1 MEITTSQPAAA
12 TGPGTSAQAAGGKAA
27 GAAPFSQAMAGALQT
42 GVQGQAT
49 PNAGTAPQDAI
60 AAAAALAA
68 SLVLNAAPVL
78 NSAPVLPDGM
88 EPSTPAPADG
98 ALPEALQPGEASPAA
113 ASSEEQAAEP
123 LLAKLE
129 ELLDQLYEGK
139 EEDGSIP
146 LEDWQ
151 QAASELGA
159 LLALLGIQPPPAVK
173 LAGDGQQRQ
182 DEPAAAS
189 ATAAAKGEV
198 GELLLALRQQL
209 PDVLAKPSGKV
220 DSQALTQ
227 AQLTKLQSLLEAPPT
242 AKSAPGGTI
251 PEGQPEGTPV
261 AGIPASGTTLLA
273 KLEAPQTAKSAP
285 GGTIPDG
292 QPDGTP
298 FTGIPASGT
307 TLLAK
312 LEASSAH
319 IRAAVDAAAGSA
331 QGDDAAQPAMLISET
346 NEQPSSTATYAT
358 GNVQPGAA
366 VPDSPEATVKV
377 PVHRFAQ
384 EVAGLV
390 LKKLDVSSSSG
401 MTEAR
406 LTLTPE
412 NLGQVDVKL
421 QIHNGQLTALFAA
434 DSPAA
439 REAIENQLG
448 QLRMSLQ
455 NQGFQVERLDVSA
468 SSQLQTSLSFG
479 QQSRGGGEQGGQFAR
494 NGSDRP
500 EEQGMQEAEVIQTAI
515 RELGYGRAINETA

>member
-1 MEITTSQPAAA
+1 MEITTTQPAAA
-12 TGPGTSAQAAGGKAA
+12 TGSGTSVQAAGGKAA

-42 GVQGQAT
+42 GVQGQAS
-49 PNAGTAPQDAI
+49 PNAGTAAPQDAV

-68 SLVLNAAPVL
+68 AMALSATAAQ
-78 NSAPVLPDGM
+78 PDGA
-88 EPSTPAPADG
+88 EPSVPALADG
-98 ALPEALQPGEASPAA
+98 ALPEALQPAEADPAA

-159 LLALLGIQPPPAVK
+159 LLALLGIQPPPAGK
-173 LAGDGQQRQ
+173 LAGGGQQEQ

-189 ATAAAKGEV
+189 AATAAKGEV

-209 PDVLAKPSGKV
+209 PDILAKPSGKV
-220 DSQALTQ
+220 DSQSLTQ
-227 AQLTKLQSLLEAPPT
+227 AQLTKLQSLLEAPQP

-251 PEGQPEGTPV
+251 PAGRPEGTP
-261 AGIPASGTTLLA
+261 L
-273 KLEAPQTAKSAP
+273 
-285 GGTIPDG
+285 
-292 QPDGTP
+292 
-298 FTGIPASGT
+298 TGIPASGT

-319 IRAAVDAAAGSA
+319 IRAAVSASAGSA
-331 QGDDAAQPAMLISET
+331 QADDAVQPAMLMAES
-346 NEQPSSTATYAT
+346 NEQPSSAAAVST

-366 VPDSPEATVKV
+366 VPDSAETVVKV

-455 NQGFQVERLDVSA
+455 NQGFQVDRLDVSA

-479 QQSRGGGEQGGQFAR
+479 QQSRGGGGQGGQFAR
-494 NGSDRP
+494 NGSDRL
-500 EEQGMQEAEVIQTAI
+500 EDQGVQEAEVIQTAI

>member
-1 MEITTSQPAAA
+1 MEITTTQPTAS
-12 TGPGTSAQAAGGKAA
+12 TGSGASVQAAGGKAA
-27 GAAPFSQAMAGALQT
+27 GAVPFSQAMAGALQT
-42 GVQGQAT
+42 GVQGQASS
-49 PNAGTAPQDAI
+49 NAGNAPQDAV

-68 SLVLNAAPVL
+68 AMALSAASAQPDGAEPSAPAQADGPLSEALPTGEAAP
-78 NSAPVLPDGM
+78 
-88 EPSTPAPADG
+88 
-98 ALPEALQPGEASPAA
+98 AA
-113 ASSEEQAAEP
+113 TSSSEQAAEP

-129 ELLDQLYEGK
+129 DLLDLLYEGK

-159 LLALLGIQPPPAVK
+159 LLALLGIQPPPSAK
-173 LAGDGQQRQ
+173 LAGGGQQGQ
-182 DEPAAAS
+182 DEPAAVS

-220 DSQALTQ
+220 DSQALAQ
-227 AQLTKLQSLLEAPPT
+227 AQLTKLQSLLEAPH
-242 AKSAPGGTI
+242 
-251 PEGQPEGTPV
+251 
-261 AGIPASGTTLLA
+261 
-273 KLEAPQTAKSAP
+273 TAKSAP

-292 QPDGTP
+292 QPDGTS
-298 FTGIPASGT
+298 FAGIPASGT

-319 IRAAVDAAAGSA
+319 IRAAVSSVAGSA
-331 QGDDAAQPAMLISET
+331 QADEAVQPAMLMAEP
-346 NEQPSSTATYAT
+346 NEQPSSAATLTA

-366 VPDSPEATVKV
+366 VPDSAEATVKV

-455 NQGFQVERLDVSA
+455 NQGFQVDRLDVSA

-479 QQSRGGGEQGGQFAR
+479 QQSRGGGEQGGQSAR

-500 EEQGMQEAEVIQTAI
+500 EEQGMQEAEVVQSAI